1 MTEAQEPRHITAGYI
16 KNFFRLGASEQD
28 AKVLALILK
37 CLFRKVYPHNAVIC
51 RYGEDADRVYFIDSG
66 TCSVLGADNDPVGEM
81 EAGQYFGEYAVLSGE
96 KRLATVVSR
105 GEVTV
110 YSLHKKYLLKLVSV
124 FPRLYG
130 IFLKRIY
137 NQASEDYKK
146 LTASLNSRRGLAR
159 RGRTRTS
166 LPLLL
171 LNYGL
176 TALLFAA
183 AFFVPPE
190 WRAEPWVV
198 SAPFVF
204 LLLYIVVTGRIL
216 ESLVLSTLLI
226 HIILAGGGFVSAFYR
241 GLAEAFDFQTVQTIL
256 LIAIM
261 GALIRVLT
269 ASGSVNALRILVEKR
284 VKTGPGVLL
293 VSMLTMIVVFVDDLF
308 SFLIAGACFRG
319 PADSHRIPRE
329 KSAIIMGLFPAAA
342 CILNP
347 FSIWGMYLLGLISP
361 AAGGLEGGFSL
372 FTASLP
378 FNFTAILIVLFS
390 FLLAVNKI
398 PLWGSLKKAQQRV
411 DAGGPLGPPNS
422 SVYLDKTDQRGR
434 LINLI
439 LPVLVLIFSSL
450 GIETFTGGPVRI
462 NLNQGLLI
470 TLGFV
475 FFLYCFQQYM
485 TPEQFFNHLIY
496 GIESMLVP
504 MLLLIVITAFS
515 RGMGGLGFYAWFG
528 GMIRF
533 LVGGQLWLVPCMLFI
548 LFTFMA
554 LFFGN
559 AWAMY
564 VIGIPMALQLASL
577 LGGNP
582 ALYTGAV
589 CAAGLAGGNLSM
601 YVSDLFVIGSVIGID
616 PLAYYRAQFPYIAVI
631 AVLSAAGYAAAGFF
645 LGL

>member
-1 MTEAQEPRHITAGYI
+1 VTETQGQRVTADYI
-16 KNFFRLGASEQD
+16 KNFFQLSASEQD
-28 AKVLALILK
+28 KKILVLIMK
-37 CLFRKVYPHNAVIC
+37 CLFREVYPHNTVIC
-51 RYGEDADRVYFIDSG
+51 RCGEEADRVYFIDSG
-66 TCSVLGADNDPVGEM
+66 TCSVLGEDGDPVGEM

-105 GEVTV
+105 GEVTA
-110 YSLHKKYLLKLVSV
+110 YSLHKKYLLKLVRF

-171 LNYGL
+171 AGYGL

-183 AFFVPPE
+183 AFFSPPE
-190 WRAEPWVV
+190 WRAAPWAV

-204 LLLYIVVTGRIL
+204 LFLYIVLTGRIL
-216 ESLVLSTLLI
+216 ESLILSTLLA
-226 HIILAGGGFVSAFYR
+226 HVILAKGALAPAFYENLV
-241 GLAEAFDFQTVQTIL
+241 GAFDSQTVRTIL

-284 VKTGPGVLL
+284 VKTGRGVLL
-293 VSMLTMIVVFVDDLF
+293 ASLLTMIVIFVDDLF
-308 SFLIAGACFRG
+308 SFLIAGACFRA

-329 KSAIIMGLFPAAA
+329 KSAIIMGLFPAAV
-342 CILNP
+342 CIVNP
-347 FSIWGMYLLGLISP
+347 FSIWGMYLLGLLGP
-361 AAGGLEGGFSL
+361 AAGEQSFSL
-372 FTASLP
+372 FIASLP
-378 FNFTAILIVLFS
+378 FDFTAILIVLFS
-390 FLLAVNKI
+390 FLLAIDKI
-398 PLWGSLKKAQQRV
+398 PLRGPLKKAQERV
-411 DAGGPLGPPNS
+411 DAGGSLAPPNS
-422 SVYLDKTDQRGR
+422 SVYLDKSDEVQRGR
-434 LINLI
+434 LINLV

-450 GIETFTGGPVRI
+450 GMETFTGGPLRI
-462 NLNQGLLI
+462 NLSQGLLV

-485 TPEQFFNHLIY
+485 TPEQFFNHVIY
-496 GIESMLVP
+496 GIEGMLVP

-515 RGMGGLGFYAWFG
+515 RGMDSLGFYAWFG
-528 GMIRF
+528 GMVRF
-533 LVGGQLWLVPCMLFI
+533 LVGGQIWLVPCMLFT

-554 LFFGN
+554 MFFGN

-564 VIGIPMALQLASL
+564 VIGIPMALQLAAL
-577 LGGNP
+577 LGGSP

-616 PLAYYRAQFPYIAVI
+616 PLAYYRAQFPYVVI
-631 AVLSAAGYAAAGFF
+631 ITVLSAAGYAAAGAFF
-645 LGL
+645 S